1 MSLITLQRSPSI
13 DNEITNNET
22 KTNHKQQYLEA
33 MRQPSDQLVSLE
45 SDSKIESFDKEF
57 NFQDLKE
64 IYATSS
70 LPIKLTHKQVPPP
83 TNKVLKSTSHVRV
96 NNLEDV
102 MNSSMSSVNRQL
114 FEKYF
119 LVKDAALI
127 LPRRL
132 KDPRNPSDVCS
143 TKSCSSSSLTATDP
157 AASYKCD
164 SVDSAL
170 PMVESQKAKPEQE
183 LKQQLASDSTNS
195 LDQSSGDILVHLKSM
210 VQLLRPTDT
219 ISVAVK
225 LFSYHAGRARYLVV
239 VETPSCRQP
248 NSTAEVASEESA
260 ILGSLYW

>member
-13 DNEITNNET
+13 DNEIRNNER

-70 LPIKLTHKQVPPP
+70 LPMKLTQKQVPPP

-96 NNLEDV
+96 NVLEDV

-132 KDPRNPSDVCS
+132 KDPKNPSDVS
-143 TKSCSSSSLTATDP
+143 AKSCSSSSLTATDP
-157 AASYKCD
+157 TSNNNKCD

-170 PMVESQKAKPEQE
+170 SMVESQKTESEQE

-225 LFSYHAGRARYLVV
+225 LFSYHANRARYLVV
-239 VETPSCRQP
+239 VETPSYRKP
-248 NSTAEVASEESA
+248 NSTTEVASEESA
-260 ILGSLYW
+260 ILGNLY